1 MLLGRGRSSLRRRN
15 FIAGFASTTAVWPL
29 SARAQQPTMPVIG
42 FLSTDS
48 PDESRPVVA
57 ALREGLV
64 KTGFIEGQNVV
75 IEYRWARGQYD
86 RMSALAADLAHRQ
99 VTVIVAV
106 SLAAA
111 RAAKAATTTIPIVFV
126 TGDDPVKFGLVA
138 SLNQPGGNMTGI
150 TFLTPD
156 LEAKRIELLHAVA
169 PNAMIAA
176 LVNPNFP
183 AADVRLT
190 VVRSAASALGLELI
204 VLNAS
209 SEHEIDTAFASLAE
223 RRIGALLVTSDPFLF
238 DRREQ
243 LVSLATHQ
251 AIPTLYFSREFAAAG
266 GLMSYGANLS
276 DAFRQ
281 SGVYAGR
288 ILKGEKSIDLP
299 VLQPT
304 KFEFVI
310 NLKTA
315 KALGLTIPPSVLA
328 LADEVI
334 E

>member
-1 MLLGRGRSSLRRRN
+1 LLIRRE
-15 FIAGFASTTAVWPL
+15 FIAGIGGAAAAWPL
-29 SARAQQPTMPVIG
+29 AAHAQQQSGPVIG
-42 FLSTDS
+42 FLNTDS
-48 PDESRPVVA
+48 PDESGPVVA
-57 ALREGLV
+57 ALRDGLA
-64 KTGFIEGQNVV
+64 KSGYIEGQNVV
-75 IEYRWARGQYD
+75 IEYRWAEGQYD
-86 RMSALAADLAHRQ
+86 RMPALAADLAHHQ
-99 VTVIVAV
+99 VTVIVAM

-150 TFLTPD
+150 SFLTPD

-169 PNAMIAA
+169 PSAMMGV
-176 LVNPNFP
+176 LVNPSFP

-190 VVRSAASALGLELI
+190 VVRGAASALGLELI

-209 SEHEIDTAFASLAE
+209 SEREIDTAFATVAE

-238 DRREQ
+238 SRREQ
-243 LVSLATHQ
+243 LVSLAAHQ
-251 AIPTLYFSREFAAAG
+251 AVPTLYFSREFAAAG

-281 SGVYAGR
+281 SGIYAGR
-288 ILKGEKSIDLP
+288 ILKGEKTVDLP

-315 KALGLTIPPSVLA
+315 KALGLTIPPGVLA

>member
-1 MLLGRGRSSLRRRN
+1 MSFLGGAT
-15 FIAGFASTTAVWPL
+15 FFWPL
-29 SARAQQPTMPVIG
+29 AARAQQPNRLVVG
-42 FLSTDS
+42 FLNTDS
-48 PDESRPVVA
+48 PDESGPVVA

-64 KTGFIEGQNVV
+64 KTGYIEGQNVA
-75 IEYRWARGQYD
+75 IEYRWAEGQYD
-86 RMSALAADLAHRQ
+86 RMSALAGDLARRQ
-99 VTVIVAV
+99 VTVIVAM

-111 RAAKAATTTIPIVFV
+111 QAAKAATTIIPIVFV

-138 SLNQPGGNMTGI
+138 SLNQPGGNVTGI
-150 TFLTPD
+150 SFLTPD
-156 LEAKRIELLHAVA
+156 LEAKRVELLHALA
-169 PNAMIAA
+169 PSAMIAV
-176 LVNPNFP
+176 LVNPSFP
-183 AADVRLT
+183 AAGVRVT
-190 VVRSAASALGLELI
+190 AVRSAASALGLQLV

-209 SEHEIDTAFASLAE
+209 SEREIDTAFALVAE
-223 RRIGALLVTSDPFLF
+223 RRIGALLVASDPFLF
-238 DRREQ
+238 ARREQ
-243 LVSLATHQ
+243 LVSLAAQQ
-251 AIPTLYFSREFAAAG
+251 AVPTLYFSREFATAG

-288 ILKGEKSIDLP
+288 ILKGEKPVDLP

-304 KFEFVI
+304 KFEFVT

-315 KALGLTIPPSVLA
+315 KALGLTIPPGVLA